1 MGAHCLA
8 PILALALSPPLV
20 SSLPRSFTGAQ
31 VGQLPCLEIGGTV
44 TAFGRQMID
53 DTWKY
58 VEANYTVA
66 KGYEHD
72 AKVVYGDTDS
82 VMIKFGTTSLA
93 ESMRLGL
100 EAAGRITETFLK
112 PIKLEFEKCYFPYL
126 LCVRHH
132 TSPHAPHSLTAALP
146 PCVLTE

>member
-1 MGAHCLA
+1 
-8 PILALALSPPLV
+8 
-20 SSLPRSFTGAQ
+20 
-31 VGQLPCLEIGGTV
+31 
-44 TAFGRQMID
+44 MID

-58 VEANYTVA
+58 VETHYTVA
-66 KGYEHD
+66 NKYAHD

-82 VMIKFGTTSLA
+82 VMIKFGTTDLA

-126 LCVRHH
+126 LCAQPARPAR
-132 TSPHAPHSLTAALP
+132 TAPADCYAP
-146 PCVLTE
+146 PVCF

>member
-1 MGAHCLA
+1 
-8 PILALALSPPLV
+8 
-20 SSLPRSFTGAQ
+20 
-31 VGQLPCLEIGGTV
+31 
-44 TAFGRQMID
+44 MID

-66 KGYEHD
+66 NGYAHD

-82 VMIKFGTTSLA
+82 VMIKFGTTDLA

-100 EAAGRITETFLK
+100 EAAGRITDTFLK

-126 LCVRHH
+126 LCARRRP
-132 TSPHAPHSLTAALP
+132 SPHAPHLLTAAFP
-146 PCVLTE
+146 PRVLDRMNKKRFQLLGSNPYAPTISMKHSPPPHVGDPGR